1 MKLHKRREENTHT
14 HTHTHTHTCAQ
25 QANPYFGKARK
36 KSQLQEPGRV
46 NAHLE
51 QPVERLPDQR
61 PAHGAPRQRQAAL
74 FVPGQAPAEAP
85 QLPGQRQ
92 QQERGQDR
100 GERGGQ
106 GRQHPELG
114 QG

>member
-1 MKLHKRREENTHT
+1 MDMKRSKHAQEATLYLWNACKKKNQKLQQPRRV
-14 HTHTHTHTCAQ
+14 
-25 QANPYFGKARK
+25 
-36 KSQLQEPGRV
+36 KS
-46 NAHLE
+46 HLE
-51 QPVERLPDQR
+51 QPVESLSDHR
-61 PAHGAPRQRQAAL
+61 PAHGALGQRQAAL
-74 FVPGQAPAEAP
+74 FVPRQTPAEAP